1 MTRRLFQ
8 PTWVAGTRSRPMLEV
23 RGLNAGYGEVH
34 ILRDVSLLVGGGQIV
49 TLVGSN
55 GAGKSTFLNTVCGII
70 RPSAGSV
77 HLDGT
82 DITGWSSEAIVAR
95 GITQVPEGRR
105 LFPQMTVRE
114 NLLMGAYRR
123 RDRAGIQRDLD
134 WIYGLFPILKER
146 QRQRAGSL
154 SGGEQQM
161 CAIGRGLMAR
171 PRILIL
177 DELSLGLAPIILDVL
192 VDTLQKIHQ
201 EGTTIFLVEQDVA
214 TAFDLATTG
223 YVLENG
229 RIVLSGPTAELKTNP
244 HVKKA
249 YLGL

>member
-1 MTRRLFQ
+1 
-8 PTWVAGTRSRPMLEV
+8 MLEV
-23 RGLNAGYGEVH
+23 QGLSAGYGEIQ
-34 ILRDVSLLVGGGQIV
+34 ILRDVSLTVGRGDIV

-55 GAGKSTFLNTVCGII
+55 GAGKSTLLNTICGIL
-70 RPSAGSV
+70 RPRAGAV
-77 HLDGT
+77 RLEGT
-82 DITGWSSEAIVAR
+82 DITGWTSEAIVGR

-105 LFPQMTVRE
+105 LFPHMSVRE

-123 RDRAGIQRDLD
+123 RDRAKIQRDLD
-134 WIYGLFPILKER
+134 WMYALFPILKER
-146 QRQRAGSL
+146 QRQRAGSM

-171 PRILIL
+171 PKILIL
-177 DELSLGLAPIILDVL
+177 DELSLGLAPIMLDTL
-192 VDTLQKIHQ
+192 VDALRMVHQ
-201 EGTTIFLVEQDVA
+201 EGSTIFLVEQDVA

-229 RIVLSGPTAELKTNP
+229 RIVLSGPTADLKVNP
-244 HVKKA
+244 HVKKS

>member
-1 MTRRLFQ
+1 
-8 PTWVAGTRSRPMLEV
+8 VLEV
-23 RGLNAGYGEVH
+23 EGLSAGYGEVQ
-34 ILRDVSLLVGGGQIV
+34 ILREVTLAVGAGEIV

-55 GAGKSTFLNTVCGII
+55 GAGKSTLLNTICGIV
-70 RPSAGSV
+70 RPWAGRV
-77 HLDGT
+77 RFEGT
-82 DITGWSSEAIVAR
+82 DIGGWPSEAIVAR

-105 LFPQMTVRE
+105 LFPEMSVRE

-123 RDRAGIQRDLD
+123 CDRAGIRRDLD
-134 WIYGLFPILKER
+134 WVYTLFPVLRDRHR
-146 QRQRAGSL
+146 QAAGSL

-161 CAIGRGLMAR
+161 CAIARGLMAR

-177 DELSLGLAPIILDVL
+177 DELSLGLAPIVLDGL
-192 VDTLQKIHQ
+192 VDALQTVHR
-201 EGTTIFLVEQDVA
+201 EGTTIFLVEQDVS
-214 TAFDLATTG
+214 TAFELAGTG

-229 RIVLSGPTAELKTNP
+229 RVVLSGPTDQLRADP

>member
-1 MTRRLFQ
+1 
-8 PTWVAGTRSRPMLEV
+8 MLEI
-23 RGLNAGYGEVH
+23 RGLHAGYGEVQ
-34 ILRDVSLLVGGGQIV
+34 ILRDVSLSVETGQIV

-55 GAGKSTFLNTVCGII
+55 GAGKSTLLNTVCGIL
-70 RPSAGSV
+70 RPTAGSV
-77 HLDGT
+77 SLEGK

-105 LFPQMTVRE
+105 LFPQMSVRE
-114 NLLMGAYRR
+114 NLLMGAYLRQ
-123 RDRAGIQRDLD
+123 DGAGIQRDLA
-134 WIYGLFPILKER
+134 WIYELFPILKER
-146 QRQRAGSL
+146 MAQRAGSL

-171 PRILIL
+171 PRVLIL

-192 VDTLQKIHQ
+192 VDTLHKVHQ

-229 RIVLSGPTAELKTNP
+229 QVVLSGPTAELKTNP

>member
-1 MTRRLFQ
+1 
-8 PTWVAGTRSRPMLEV
+8 VLEIS
-23 RGLNAGYGEVH
+23 GLCAGYGEVP
-34 ILRDVSLLVGGGQIV
+34 ILRAVSLSVAAGETA

-55 GAGKSTFLNTVCGII
+55 GAGKSTLLNTICGIV
-70 RPSAGSV
+70 RPTGGRVA
-77 HLDGT
+77 LDGV
-82 DITGWSSEAIVAR
+82 DITGWPCESIVAQ

-123 RDRAGIQRDLD
+123 RDRQGINRDLD
-134 WIYGLFPILKER
+134 WICGLFPVLRDR

-177 DELSLGLAPIILDVL
+177 DELSLGLAPIMLDVL
-192 VDTLQKIHQ
+192 VDAIQKVRE
-201 EGTTIFLVEQDVA
+201 EGMTIFLVEQDVA
-214 TAFDLATTG
+214 VAFDVATTG

-229 RIVLSGPTAELKTNP
+229 RVVLSGATAELKTNP

>member
-1 MTRRLFQ
+1 
-8 PTWVAGTRSRPMLEV
+8 MLEIQ
-23 RGLNAGYGEVH
+23 GLSAGYGGVQ
-34 ILRDVSLLVGGGQIV
+34 ILRDVTLTVHAGEIA

-55 GAGKSTFLNTVCGII
+55 GAGKSTLLNTVCGII
-70 RPSAGSV
+70 RPRSGHV
-77 HLDGT
+77 LLDGK
-82 DITGWSSEAIVAR
+82 DITGRASEAIVAL

-105 LFPQMTVRE
+105 LFPHMTVRE
-114 NLLMGAYRR
+114 NLILGAYRR
-123 RDRAGIQRDLD
+123 RDADGVRRDLA
-134 WIYGLFPILKER
+134 WIYALFPILEQR
-146 QRQRAGSL
+146 QRQPAGSM

-161 CAIGRGLMAR
+161 CAIGRGLMAK
-171 PRILIL
+171 PRLLIL
-177 DELSLGLAPIILDVL
+177 DELSLGLAPIML
-192 VDTLQKIHQ
+192 DTLIEALHRVHA

-229 RIVLSGPTAELKTNP
+229 RVVLAGPTAELRSDP

>member
-1 MTRRLFQ
+1 
-8 PTWVAGTRSRPMLEV
+8 VLEIQ
-23 RGLNAGYGEVH
+23 GLSAGYGEVQ
-34 ILRDVSLLVGGGQIV
+34 ILREVSLTVQAREIV
-49 TLVGSN
+49 SLVGSN
-55 GAGKSTFLNTVCGII
+55 GAGKSTLLNTICGIV
-70 RPSAGSV
+70 RPSAGRV
-77 HLDGT
+77 TFDGT
-82 DITGWSSEAIVAR
+82 DITGWTSEAIVVE

-123 RDRAGIQRDLD
+123 TDRQGIQRDLD
-134 WIYGLFPILKER
+134 WIYELFPILKER
-146 QRQRAGSL
+146 HRQRAGSM

-177 DELSLGLAPIILDVL
+177 DELSLGLAPIMLDTL
-192 VDTLQKIHQ
+192 VDAIGKVHA
-201 EGTTIFLVEQDVA
+201 EGATIFLVEQDVA
-214 TAFDLATTG
+214 TAFDLASTG

-229 RIVLSGPTAELKTNP
+229 QVVLSGPTGELKSNP

>member
-1 MTRRLFQ
+1 
-8 PTWVAGTRSRPMLEV
+8 MLDI
-23 RGLNAGYGEVH
+23 RGLNAGYGEVQ
-34 ILRDVSLLVGGGQIV
+34 ILRDVSLTVEHGDIV

-55 GAGKSTFLNTVCGII
+55 GAGKSTLLNTICGIV
-70 RPSAGSV
+70 RPWSGSV
-77 HLDGT
+77 RLNGE
-82 DITGWSSEAIVAR
+82 DITGWASEAIVGR

-123 RDRAGIQRDLD
+123 KDRAAIQRDLE
-134 WIYGLFPILKER
+134 WVFEMFPRLKER
-146 QRQRAGSL
+146 ERQHAGSM

-177 DELSLGLAPIILDVL
+177 DELSLGLAPIMLDVL
-192 VDTLQKIHQ
+192 VDAVNKVHQ

-214 TAFDLATTG
+214 TAFDLAITG

-229 RIVLSGPTAELKTNP
+229 RVVLSGPTTDLKVNP

>member
-1 MTRRLFQ
+1 VLEIDRL
-8 PTWVAGTRSRPMLEV
+8 R
-23 RGLNAGYGEVH
+23 AGYGEVQ
-34 ILRDVSLLVGGGQIV
+34 ILRDVSLKVEAGDMV

-55 GAGKSTFLNTVCGII
+55 GAGKSTLLNTICGIV
-70 RPSAGSV
+70 RPTAGRV
-77 HLDGT
+77 RLDGT
-82 DITGWSSEAIVAR
+82 DITGWPSEAIVAE

-114 NLLMGAYRR
+114 NLLIGAYRR
-123 RDRAGIQRDLD
+123 RDGQGIQRDID
-134 WIYGLFPILKER
+134 AMYELFPVLKER
-146 QRQRAGSL
+146 QRQRAGSM

-161 CAIGRGLMAR
+161 CAIARGLMAR

-177 DELSLGLAPIILDVL
+177 DELSLGLAPIMLDVL
-192 VDTLQKIHQ
+192 VDGLRRVHA
-201 EGTTIFLVEQDVA
+201 EGTTVLVVEQDVA

-229 RIVLSGPTAELKTNP
+229 SVVLAGPTHELRTNP

>member
-1 MTRRLFQ
+1 
-8 PTWVAGTRSRPMLEV
+8 VLEV
-23 RGLNAGYGEVH
+23 EQLHAGYGEVE
-34 ILRDVSLLVGGGQIV
+34 ILRDVSLKVDAGEMV

-55 GAGKSTFLNTVCGII
+55 GAGKSTLLNTICGIVTPTSG
-70 RPSAGSV
+70 RVA
-77 HLDGT
+77 LDGT
-82 DITGWSSEAIVAR
+82 DITGWPSEAIVAE

-114 NLLMGAYRR
+114 NLLTGAYRR
-123 RDRAGIQRDLD
+123 RDGQGIERD
-134 WIYGLFPILKER
+134 IAAMYELFPILKER
-146 QRQRAGSL
+146 QRQRAGSM

-161 CAIGRGLMAR
+161 CAIARGLMAR

-177 DELSLGLAPIILDVL
+177 DELSLGLAPIMLDTL
-192 VDTLQKIHQ
+192 VDGLRRVHA
-201 EGTTIFLVEQDVA
+201 EGTTVFVVEQDVA

-229 RIVLSGPTAELKTNP
+229 RVVLSGPTQELRTNP

>member
-1 MTRRLFQ
+1 
-8 PTWVAGTRSRPMLEV
+8 MLEV
-23 RGLNAGYGEVH
+23 QTLSAGYGGVQ
-34 ILRDVSLLVGGGQIV
+34 ILRDVSLTVRAGEIA

-55 GAGKSTFLNTVCGII
+55 GAGKSTLLNTVCGII
-70 RPSAGSV
+70 RPLGGRV
-77 HLDGT
+77 LLDGA
-82 DITGWSSEAIVAR
+82 DITGRPSEAIVAL

-105 LFPQMTVRE
+105 LFPHMTVRE
-114 NLLMGAYRR
+114 NLLLGAYRR
-123 RDRAGIQRDLD
+123 HDGEGVRRDLA
-134 WIYGLFPILKER
+134 WIYELFPILEQR
-146 QRQRAGSL
+146 QRQAAGSM

-171 PRILIL
+171 PRLLIL
-177 DELSLGLAPIILDVL
+177 DELSLGLAPIMLDTL
-192 VDTLQKIHQ
+192 VDALNRVHA

-229 RIVLSGPTAELKTNP
+229 RVVLAGPTVELRSDP

>member
-1 MTRRLFQ
+1 
-8 PTWVAGTRSRPMLEV
+8 MLEV
-23 RGLNAGYGEVH
+23 RGLHAGYGEVE
-34 ILRDVSLLVGGGQIV
+34 ILRDVSLSVEAGQIV
-49 TLVGSN
+49 TLVGGN
-55 GAGKSTFLNTVCGII
+55 GAGKSTLLNTVCGII

-77 HLDGT
+77 HLEGR

-105 LFPQMTVRE
+105 LFPQMTVKE
-114 NLLMGAYRR
+114 NLLTGAYRR
-123 RDRAGIQRDLD
+123 KDRTEIQRDLE
-134 WIYGLFPILKER
+134 WMCELFPILKER
-146 QRQRAGSL
+146 QGQRAGSL

-161 CAIGRGLMAR
+161 CAIARGLMAR
-171 PRILIL
+171 PKILIV
-177 DELSLGLAPIILDVL
+177 DELSLGLAPIVLDVL
-192 VDTLQKIHQ
+192 VDTIQKIHR
-201 EGTTIFLVEQDVA
+201 EGTTIFVVEQDVA

-229 RIVLSGPTAELKTNP
+229 RIVLAGPTTELKTNP

>member
-1 MTRRLFQ
+1 VLEIERL
-8 PTWVAGTRSRPMLEV
+8 R
-23 RGLNAGYGEVH
+23 AGYGEVQ
-34 ILRDVSLLVGGGQIV
+34 ILRDVSLTVEAGEMV

-55 GAGKSTFLNTVCGII
+55 GAGKSTLLNTVCGIV
-70 RPSAGSV
+70 RPTAGCV
-77 HLDGT
+77 RLDGT
-82 DITGWSSEAIVAR
+82 DITGWPSEAIVAQ

-105 LFPQMTVRE
+105 LFPQMTVHE
-114 NLLMGAYRR
+114 NLLIGAYRR
-123 RDRAGIQRDLD
+123 RDGQGIQRDID
-134 WIYGLFPILKER
+134 AMYELFPILKER
-146 QRQRAGSL
+146 QRQRAGSM

-161 CAIGRGLMAR
+161 CAIARGLMAR

-177 DELSLGLAPIILDVL
+177 DELSLGLAPIMLDAL
-192 VDTLQKIHQ
+192 VDGLRRVHT
-201 EGTTIFLVEQDVA
+201 EGTTVFVVEQDVA

-229 RIVLSGPTAELKTNP
+229 SVVLAGPTHELRTNP

>member
-1 MTRRLFQ
+1 
-8 PTWVAGTRSRPMLEV
+8 MLEV
-23 RGLNAGYGEVH
+23 KGLSAGYGDVQ
-34 ILRDVSLLVGGGQIV
+34 ILREVSLAVDDGEIV

-55 GAGKSTFLNTVCGII
+55 GSGKSTLLNAICGII
-70 RPSAGSV
+70 RPTAGLV
-77 HLDGT
+77 RLDST
-82 DITGWSSEAIVAR
+82 DITGWNSEAIVAR

-105 LFPQMTVRE
+105 LFPTMTVHE

-123 RDRAGIQRDLD
+123 RDGQGIERDLE
-134 WIYGLFPILKER
+134 WMYAMFPRLKER
-146 QRQRAGSL
+146 QKQQAGSM

-161 CAIGRGLMAR
+161 CAIARGLMAK

-177 DELSLGLAPIILDVL
+177 DELSLGLAPIMLDTL
-192 VDTLQKIHQ
+192 VDAMQKIHR

-214 TAFDLATTG
+214 TAFDLAKTG

-229 RIVLSGPTAELKTNP
+229 RVVLSGPTAELKTNP
-244 HVKKA
+244 HVKRA

>member
-1 MTRRLFQ
+1 
-8 PTWVAGTRSRPMLEV
+8 VLEI
-23 RGLNAGYGEVH
+23 RGLDAGYGEVQV
-34 ILRDVSLLVGGGQIV
+34 LWDVNLSVAHREIV

-55 GAGKSTFLNTVCGII
+55 GAGKSTLINAICGII
-70 RPSAGSV
+70 RPMSGSV
-77 HLDGT
+77 RLKGT
-82 DITGWSSEAIVAR
+82 NITGWTSEAIVAR

-105 LFPQMTVRE
+105 LFAHMTVRE

-123 RDRAGIQRDLD
+123 RDPARIKQDLE
-134 WIYGLFPILKER
+134 WLYELFPRLKER
-146 QRQRAGSL
+146 KGQRAGSL

-161 CAIGRGLMAR
+161 CAIARGLMAR
-171 PRILIL
+171 PMILIV
-177 DELSLGLAPIILDVL
+177 DELSLGLAPVILDVL
-192 VDTLQKIHQ
+192 IDVMRKIHQ
-201 EGTTIFLVEQDVA
+201 EGTTVLLVEQDVT

-229 RIVLSGPTAELKTNP
+229 RVALSGPTAELKMNP

>member
-1 MTRRLFQ
+1 
-8 PTWVAGTRSRPMLEV
+8 VLEV
-23 RGLNAGYGEVH
+23 RGLNAGYGEVQ
-34 ILRDVSLLVGGGQIV
+34 ILRDVSLSVQAGEIV

-55 GAGKSTFLNTVCGII
+55 GAGKSTLLNTMCGII
-70 RPSAGSV
+70 RPWAGSV
-77 HLDGT
+77 HLEGA
-82 DITGWSSEAIVAR
+82 DITGLNSEAIVAR
-95 GITQVPEGRR
+95 GITQVPEGRL
-105 LFPQMTVRE
+105 LFPAMSVRE

-123 RDRAGIQRDLD
+123 RDRAGILRDLE
-134 WIYGLFPILKER
+134 WIAELFPILKER
-146 QRQRAGSL
+146 QGQRAGSL

-161 CAIGRGLMAR
+161 CAIARGLMAR
-171 PRILIL
+171 PKILIV

-192 VDTLQKIHQ
+192 VDTIQKIHR
-201 EGTTIFLVEQDVA
+201 EGATIFVVEQDVA

-229 RIVLSGPTAELKTNP
+229 RVVLSGPTAELKANP

>member
-1 MTRRLFQ
+1 
-8 PTWVAGTRSRPMLEV
+8 VLEIN
-23 RGLNAGYGEVH
+23 GLSAGYGEVQ
-34 ILRDVSLLVGGGQIV
+34 ILSEVSLSVAAGEIV

-55 GAGKSTFLNTVCGII
+55 GAGKSTLLNTICGIV
-70 RPSAGSV
+70 RPTAGRV
-77 HLDGT
+77 TLHGI
-82 DITGWSSEAIVAR
+82 DITGWASEAIVAQ

-123 RDRAGIQRDLD
+123 RDRRAIQRDLE
-134 WIYGLFPILKER
+134 WMYELFPILRDRE
-146 QRQRAGSL
+146 RQRAGSL

-161 CAIGRGLMAR
+161 CAIARGLMAR

-177 DELSLGLAPIILDVL
+177 DELSLGLAPIMLDVL
-192 VDTLQKIHQ
+192 TDAIQKVHD
-201 EGTTIFLVEQDVA
+201 EGTTIFVVEQDIA

-229 RIVLSGPTAELKTNP
+229 RVVLSGSTLELRSNA
-244 HVKKA
+244 HVKRA

>member
-1 MTRRLFQ
+1 
-8 PTWVAGTRSRPMLEV
+8 MLEI
-23 RGLNAGYGEVH
+23 RGLNAGYGEVQ
-34 ILRDVSLLVGGGQIV
+34 ILRDVSLSVETGQIV

-55 GAGKSTFLNTVCGII
+55 GAGKSTLLNTICGII
-70 RPSAGSV
+70 RPWAGSV
-77 HLDGT
+77 LLEGT
-82 DITGWSSEAIVAR
+82 EITGLNSEAIVAR

-105 LFPQMTVRE
+105 LFPQMNVRE
-114 NLLMGAYRR
+114 NLLMGAYLR
-123 RDRAGIQRDLD
+123 RDRAAIQRDLE
-134 WIYGLFPILKER
+134 WVYEMFPRLKER
-146 QRQRAGSL
+146 HGQRAGSM

-161 CAIGRGLMAR
+161 CAIARGLMAR
-171 PRILIL
+171 PKILIL
-177 DELSLGLAPIILDVL
+177 DELSLGLAPIMLDVL
-192 VDTLQKIHQ
+192 VDAVNKVHQ

-229 RIVLSGPTAELKTNP
+229 QVVLSGPTGELKSNP

>member
-1 MTRRLFQ
+1 
-8 PTWVAGTRSRPMLEV
+8 MLEIE
-23 RGLNAGYGEVH
+23 RLHAGYGEVE
-34 ILRDVSLLVGGGQIV
+34 ILRDVSLKVEAGEMV

-55 GAGKSTFLNTVCGII
+55 GAGKSTLLNTICGIVT
-70 RPSAGSV
+70 PSAGRV
-77 HLDGT
+77 TLDGT
-82 DITGWSSEAIVAR
+82 DITGWPSEAIVAE

-114 NLLMGAYRR
+114 NLLIGAYRR
-123 RDRAGIQRDLD
+123 RDGQGIERD
-134 WIYGLFPILKER
+134 IQTMYELFPILKDR

-161 CAIGRGLMAR
+161 CAIARGLMAK

-177 DELSLGLAPIILDVL
+177 DELSLGLAPIMLDTL
-192 VDTLQKIHQ
+192 VDGLRRVHA
-201 EGTTIFLVEQDVA
+201 EGTTVFVVEQDVA

-229 RIVLSGPTAELKTNP
+229 RVVLSGPTQELRTNP

>member
-1 MTRRLFQ
+1 
-8 PTWVAGTRSRPMLEV
+8 MLEI
-23 RGLNAGYGEVH
+23 RGLNAGYGEVQ
-34 ILRDVSLLVGGGQIV
+34 ILRDVSLSVGTGEIV

-55 GAGKSTFLNTVCGII
+55 GAGKSTLLNTICGII
-70 RPSAGSV
+70 YPWSGSV
-77 HLDGT
+77 HLEEA
-82 DITGWSSEAIVAR
+82 DITGLNSEAVVAR

-105 LFPQMTVRE
+105 LFPQMSVKE

-123 RDRAGIQRDLD
+123 KDRVEIQRDLE
-134 WIYGLFPILKER
+134 WVCELFPILKER
-146 QRQRAGSL
+146 QGQRAGSL

-161 CAIGRGLMAR
+161 CAIARGLMAR
-171 PRILIL
+171 PKILIV

-192 VDTLQKIHQ
+192 VDTIQKIHR
-201 EGTTIFLVEQDVA
+201 EGTTIFVVEQDVA
-214 TAFDLATTG
+214 TAFDLAAIG

-229 RIVLSGPTAELKTNP
+229 QIVLSGPTAELKVNP

>member
-1 MTRRLFQ
+1 MLLR
-8 PTWVAGTRSRPMLEV
+8 PTWDGGTRSRPVLEI
-23 RGLNAGYGEVH
+23 RSLNAGYGEVQ
-34 ILRDVSLLVGGGQIV
+34 ILRDVSLSVGTGEIV

-55 GAGKSTFLNTVCGII
+55 GAGKSTLINTICGII

-77 HLDGT
+77 HLNGA
-82 DITGWSSEAIVAR
+82 DITGWTSEAIVAR

-114 NLLMGAYRR
+114 NLLMGAFRR
-123 RDRAGIQRDLD
+123 RDPAGIKRDLE
-134 WIYGLFPILKER
+134 WVYELFPRLKER
-146 QRQRAGSL
+146 ERQRAGSL

-161 CAIGRGLMAR
+161 CAIARGLMAR
-171 PRILIL
+171 PKILVL
-177 DELSLGLAPIILDVL
+177 DELSLGLAPIMLDAL
-192 VDTLQKIHQ
+192 VDAVRKIHQ
-201 EGTTIFLVEQDVA
+201 EGTTILLVEQDVA
-214 TAFDLATTG
+214 IAFDLATTG

-229 RIVLSGPTAELKTNP
+229 RVALSGPTANLKADP